1 MSKMD
6 PPKKK
11 QKRSLDL
18 GELCSILGVCPTE
31 CPTPHKAFYEALHK
45 DFEGRG
51 VQGVLAATRLSY
63 DIVNTDKHNPVFGN
77 VGQCKN
83 VEYENT
89 NYTLGKHILDA
100 IRFFKNFK

>member
-1 MSKMD
+1 MD

-18 GELCSILGVCPTE
+18 GQLCRILGVCPTE
-31 CPTPHKAFYEALHK
+31 CPTPHTAFCKALYK

-51 VQGVLAATRLSY
+51 VQGVLAAVQFSY

-77 VGQCKN
+77 VGQDKI
-83 VEYENT
+83 VKYENT
-89 NYTLGKHILDA
+89 NYALGKHILDA
-100 IRFFKNFK
+100 ICFFKNLK